1 VGVQRLGL
9 VGGLVLRVVALIGAT
24 ALATIPIIVMVETLN
39 SSPVQGKPS
48 GYLPFS
54 SVPSSQTSSAQSL
67 SCGQGG
73 SVLLLLYLHQTDLSD
88 GSLTANVSMC
98 MGQSAARQIKRQG
111 PRTASGVP
119 LLAIAGF
126 GSTFTARLDRIA
138 VAQTSSTNSA
148 APQPIGSV
156 TIPLEGYP
164 RRYPLDQ
171 YQASIGVS
179 ISGTCAAMAPTIEVL
194 ADPGVGN
201 FDWSSAQPNAG
212 TGSAIAVTKGQQ
224 PICSS
229 AAYPVAIAAHRPATT
244 RLFVL
249 ALVAIPL
256 LLIVLL
262 SLRLSDGTPRSIDG
276 LVGVTAIML
285 AILPIRTVLVP
296 GDITSLTLV
305 DFALATEMALLATG
319 TVWWFLLPR
328 RRPAAKSPG

>member
-1 VGVQRLGL
+1 VGVRRLAL
-9 VGGLVLRVVALIGAT
+9 VSGLVLRIVALVGAT
-24 ALATIPIIVMVETLN
+24 ALATIPIVVMVETLQ
-39 SSPVQGKPS
+39 SSPVEGKPI
-48 GYLPFS
+48 GYLPLRA
-54 SVPSSQTSSAQSL
+54 VPSSQTSSAQSQ
-67 SCGQGG
+67 SCDQRT
-73 SVLLLLYLHQTDLSD
+73 SALIVIYLHQTDLSN
-88 GSLTANVSMC
+88 GSLTANVSIC
-98 MGQSAARQIKRQG
+98 MSQGIARQIVREG

-119 LLAIAGF
+119 LLTIAGF
-126 GSTFTARLDRIA
+126 GSTFTARLEPIA
-138 VAQTSSTNSA
+138 LSQLSALTYSSLE
-148 APQPIGSV
+148 PIGSV
-156 TIPLEGYP
+156 TVPLEGYP

-171 YQASIGVS
+171 YEATIAPSIF
-179 ISGTCAAMAPTIEVL
+179 GTCEFGPTIDVL

-201 FDWSSAQPNAG
+201 FDWSAAQPR
-212 TGSAIAVTKGQQ
+212 TTVGSAVAETKGHQ
-224 PICSS
+224 PICSG
-229 AAYPVAIAAHRPATT
+229 AGYPVAIAAHRPATT

-296 GDITSLTLV
+296 GDISSLTLV

-328 RRPAAKSPG
+328 RRAAKPPG

>member
-1 VGVQRLGL
+1 VGVRRLEL
-9 VGGLVLRVVALIGAT
+9 VAGLVLRVVALIGAT
-24 ALATIPIIVMVETLN
+24 ALAAIPIVVMVETLE
-39 SSPVQGKPS
+39 SSPVQGKSS
-48 GYLPFS
+48 GYLPFK
-54 SVPSSQTSSAQSL
+54 SVPSSQTSSAQNL

-73 SVLLLLYLHQTDLSD
+73 SVLVFLYLHQTDLSN
-88 GSLTANVSMC
+88 GSLTANLSIC
-98 MGQSAARQIKRQG
+98 MGQSAARQLKRQG

-119 LLAIAGF
+119 LLTIAGF
-126 GSTFTARLDRIA
+126 GSTFTARLDPIA
-138 VAQTSSTNSA
+138 VSQASTDGG

-164 RRYPLDQ
+164 RRYPLDE
-171 YQASIGVS
+171 YQASIIVS
-179 ISGTCAAMAPTIEVL
+179 ISGTCVIMNPTVEVL

-201 FDWSSAQPNAG
+201 FDWSSAQPNTS
-212 TGSAIAVTKGQQ
+212 TGSAMAVTKGQQ
-224 PICSS
+224 AICSP

-249 ALVAIPL
+249 ALIAIPL

-328 RRPAAKSPG
+328 RRSAAKPPG